1 MLPGYIIEELRRREE
16 EARRRE
22 EAARPRLEL
31 PVPTKSRRSEPPK
44 KESDR
49 GITIIEVWG

>member
-22 EAARPRLEL
+22 EAARPVLEL
-31 PVPTKSRRSEPPK
+31 PVPPRPRRSEPPK
-44 KESDR
+44 ETDR
-49 GITIIEVWG
+49 GIAIIEVWG